1 MRYGGTGLT
10 FWLLWSVLCVN
21 MAVQDSRYCQSFV
34 ECDGIGLT
42 LWSILCAV
50 AAQGSRSGQSGRSYV
65 SWRHKTRADGTRL
78 ALRSILCA
86 TDGIGLTFWPM
97 LCAVAAQD
105 SSSGW
110 SGRSYVLAAQDS
122 RYGQSYV
129 LWLHRIHVLVNRMCY
144 GGIGL
149 TFWSMLCAVAAQ
161 DAHSGYHGGVLC
173 AMAAQDSRY
182 GQSYVIWRHR
192 THFLVSII

>member
-10 FWLLWSVLCVN
+10 FWLLWSVLCV
-21 MAVQDSRYCQSFV
+21 MAVQDSRYCQPFV
-34 ECDGIGLT
+34 QCDGIGLT

-86 TDGIGLTFWPM
+86 TDGIGLTFWSM

-161 DAHSGYHGGVLC
+161 DAHSGYHRMVG
-173 AMAAQDSRY
+173 
-182 GQSYVIWRHR
+182 SYVPWRHR
-192 THFLVSII
+192 TRATVNPM

>member
-10 FWLLWSVLCVN
+10 FWLLWSVLCV

-34 ECDGIGLT
+34 QCDGIGLT

-50 AAQGSRSGQSGRSYV
+50 AAQGSCSGQSGRSYV

-86 TDGIGLTFWPM
+86 TD
-97 LCAVAAQD
+97 
-105 SSSGW
+105 
-110 SGRSYVLAAQDS
+110 
-122 RYGQSYV
+122 
-129 LWLHRIHVLVNRMCY
+129 
-144 GGIGL
+144 GIGL